1 MLHLIGHRGV
11 MIMAVLALAVTAV
24 VAGDHGTC
32 TKSAGECAAHMKQ
45 MYQTRG
51 WVGVE
56 LEQNE
61 DGSLRITAVV
71 VGGPADKA
79 GVKVDDTL
87 VSVNGVTLSKDTA
100 ESAMMK
106 DDDWKIGGVLTL
118 GLKRGAETSTIK
130 VRLEKI
136 PETLLA
142 RIIETHA
149 KEYHPIAKH

>member
-1 MLHLIGHRGV
+1 MFNVCAGDRPDIASATAAFGRGV
-11 MIMAVLALAVTAV
+11 
-24 VAGDHGTC
+24 GG
-32 TKSAGECAAHMKQ
+32 
-45 MYQTRG
+45 
-51 WVGVE
+51 
-56 LEQNE
+56 E

-71 VGGPADKA
+71 GDSPAEKA
-79 GVKVDDTL
+79 GVRVDDTL

-130 VRLEKI
+130 VRFEKI

-149 KEYHPIAKH
+149 KEYHPIAKN